1 VEDMLKQIKKE
12 LAGLIVGEEKL
23 KGKTRNIRF
32 RVVIFGLLSVL
43 VMAVSTYLQL
53 TYLKR
58 FFRNKKLI

>member
-1 VEDMLKQIKKE
+1 MLKQIKKE